1 MLLGQMSSG
10 RLSGSPGRRRIF
22 SRFFTSSMR
31 SLAAF
36 ESSRRSLRTIS
47 LSGSL
52 RDIED
57 LGVRVCPEMPS
68 ADDRPEREGVELADS
83 KEWCGSTNAAAKI
96 SAEAMTRRS
105 EEVYIYSKNG

>member
-1 MLLGQMSSG
+1 M
-10 RLSGSPGRRRIF
+10 
-22 SRFFTSSMR
+22 
-31 SLAAF
+31 
-36 ESSRRSLRTIS
+36 S

-68 ADDRPEREGVELADS
+68 ADVLPEREGVELADS
-83 KEWCGSTNAAAKI
+83 EDWCWSSRAAAKI

-105 EEVYIYSKNG
+105 EDVYIYTKNG

>member
-1 MLLGQMSSG
+1 
-10 RLSGSPGRRRIF
+10 
-22 SRFFTSSMR
+22 MR

-83 KEWCGSTNAAAKI
+83 DSEEWCWSTNAAAKI

-105 EEVYIYSKNG
+105 EEVYI

>member
-1 MLLGQMSSG
+1 M
-10 RLSGSPGRRRIF
+10 
-22 SRFFTSSMR
+22 
-31 SLAAF
+31 
-36 ESSRRSLRTIS
+36 S

-68 ADDRPEREGVELADS
+68 ADVRPEREGVELADN
-83 KEWCGSTNAAAKI
+83 EDWCWSSRAAAKI

-105 EEVYIYSKNG
+105 EDVYIYSKNG

>member
-22 SRFFTSSMR
+22 NRFFTSSMR

-52 RDIED
+52 RIIED
-57 LGVRVCPEMPS
+57 LGVRICPDPS

-83 KEWCGSTNAAAKI
+83 EEWCWSTNAAAKI